1 MYYSKDN
8 NPMNKFNQYMK
19 YKGHLERLYLSRS
32 LINNKCP
39 IIPSFL
45 KRGLI
50 NKGLEIEKSFKVNN
64 ENNILYKHL
73 MHILTSNSKYNPLL
87 NIPAKCPAFQRK
99 DKIQLKKYNSIIQEN
114 HSFYKILKKSK
125 STLDNT
131 KIEKDFFNSR
141 YYKNNISKNRVTSN
155 PNLMFVTFKKFSNN
169 CNEYIKHKYFNRTIN
184 NFDNIKKKN
193 LTNHNKNIK
202 INFSIT
208 FPNRNSSMG
217 Y

>member
-1 MYYSKDN
+1 
-8 NPMNKFNQYMK
+8 
-19 YKGHLERLYLSRS
+19 
-32 LINNKCP
+32 
-39 IIPSFL
+39 
-45 KRGLI
+45 
-50 NKGLEIEKSFKVNN
+50 
-64 ENNILYKHL
+64 

-125 STLDNT
+125 STLNNS

-155 PNLMFVTFKKFSNN
+155 PNLMFVTFKKFNNN
-169 CNEYIKHKYFNRTIN
+169 CNEYIKHKYFNRTVN